1 MKKTASK
8 ELIKYLK
15 EVFGYSTV
23 EEVDPITAEAILA
36 NISPDNPPE
45 EQVLDLEFRDL
56 YLKHHGLK
64 AKMTCQR
71 FAKTKHYRMASYAN
85 AYGRKAS

>member
-8 ELIKYLK
+8 ALIKYLK
-15 EVFGYSTV
+15 NIFGYSTV
-23 EEVDPITAEAILA
+23 EEVDPITAEGILA
-36 NISPDNPPE
+36 NISPNNPPE

-64 AKMTCQR
+64 AKMTHAQ
-71 FAKTKHYRMASYAN
+71 FQKTSLFKKALKGVD
-85 AYGRKAS
+85 YGRA